1 MTFLTLHLEKKHSG
15 DNYIGDNYTN
25 FIFRINVHS
34 WI

>member
-1 MTFLTLHLEKKHSG
+1 LHLEKKHNA

-34 WI
+34 